1 MRCTLHRDLAGH
13 DDMTGSSASEQP
25 PASAETG
32 AGMRVKVQATC
43 VAMDGVGVL
52 LQGPPGSGKSDLAL
66 QLIDRGARL
75 VADDLTELRRD
86 GGVLMARIPEH
97 APAAARGRLEVR
109 GIGLLPVP
117 TVPSVALGLAVEL
130 KPQGEIERLP
140 EARRWR
146 CLGLELPLI
155 ALDPRT
161 ASAAAKLRLVVGGL
175 PGIIMPPP

>member
-1 MRCTLHRDLAGH
+1 
-13 DDMTGSSASEQP
+13 MTGSPTSEP
-25 PASAETG
+25 EPASPATG
-32 AGMRVKVQATC
+32 TRVNVQATC
-43 VAMDGVGVL
+43 VAIDGVGVL

-86 GGVLMARIPEH
+86 GSVLTACIPAD

-109 GIGLLPVP
+109 GLGLLPVP
-117 TVPSVALGLAVEL
+117 TTRSVALGLAVEL
-130 KPQGEIERLP
+130 KPQDEIERLP

-155 ALDPRT
+155 ALDPRA
-161 ASAAAKLRLVVGGL
+161 ASAAAKLRLVVGGMA
-175 PGIIMPPP
+175 GIIMPPP